1 MKFSK
6 EGILKR
12 VKEVRER
19 ACGSQ
24 HGSRAA
30 LARLLNI
37 NYNTLKTYEE
47 ETVNLEFLQLLSE
60 KTGTDLYW
68 LLFGEDR
75 SKEGSADSF
84 SGIEVNHVPC
94 QVVPSMKVLPYYLAD
109 TITLSDT
116 IWVPIPSIFEIMSEG
131 THFCCVMDKE
141 KPCGME
147 PVINRGDFVFVKREA
162 PQVNSESFPVK
173 GRIYL
178 LRIKNDLIFRYL
190 SPYDRPDGSRAL
202 MITAEDRSQGIEM
215 LSFPPAAG
223 DGEKAMAKAKETIIG
238 HVVYITRKTI

>member
-68 LLFGEDR
+68 LLFGEER
-75 SKEGSADSF
+75 SK
-84 SGIEVNHVPC
+84 
-94 QVVPSMKVLPYYLAD
+94 
-109 TITLSDT
+109 
-116 IWVPIPSIFEIMSEG
+116 
-131 THFCCVMDKE
+131 
-141 KPCGME
+141 KPQQT
-147 PVINRGDFVFVKREA
+147 VFLERKSVT
-162 PQVNSESFPVK
+162 FPA
-173 GRIYL
+173 RW
-178 LRIKNDLIFRYL
+178 
-190 SPYDRPDGSRAL
+190 SRA
-202 MITAEDRSQGIEM
+202 
-215 LSFPPAAG
+215 
-223 DGEKAMAKAKETIIG
+223 
-238 HVVYITRKTI
+238 